1 LSPSQHRRLAPSR
14 TMDDIEVIVKNNK
27 QRPGRPDNAR
37 ESFRPEIDGSSAESV
52 GGNVLGR
59 G

>member
-1 LSPSQHRRLAPSR
+1 MVLEQGMFGF
-14 TMDDIEVIVKNNK
+14 TT
-27 QRPGRPDNAR
+27 PGFPTQAAHKR
-37 ESFRPEIDGSSAESV
+37 FGSSAESV